1 MEVEVVFGEFSILK
15 DEAGKG
21 RDSLTK
27 ALAVNWFLLELFRRE
42 SFEAYVTIGTSQEHH
57 AQSVTIAMKVFQEF

>member
-1 MEVEVVFGEFSILK
+1 MEVEVVFGEFFILK

-27 ALAVNWFLLELFRRE
+27 ALAVNWFLLELSRRE

-57 AQSVTIAMKVFQEF
+57 AQSVTTAMKVFQEF

>member
-1 MEVEVVFGEFSILK
+1 MEVEVVFGEFFILK

-27 ALAVNWFLLELFRRE
+27 ALAVNWFLLELSRRE

-57 AQSVTIAMKVFQEF
+57 AQSVTIAMKVFQKF

>member
-1 MEVEVVFGEFSILK
+1 MEVEVVFGEFFILK

-27 ALAVNWFLLELFRRE
+27 ALAVNWFLLELSRRE

>member
-1 MEVEVVFGEFSILK
+1 MEVEVVFGEFFILK

-57 AQSVTIAMKVFQEF
+57 AQSVTIAMKVFQKF

>member
-1 MEVEVVFGEFSILK
+1 MEKPRMEVEVVFGEFSILK

-27 ALAVNWFLLELFRRE
+27 ALAVNWFLLELSRRE
-42 SFEAYVTIGTSQEHH
+42 TF
-57 AQSVTIAMKVFQEF
+57 

>member
-1 MEVEVVFGEFSILK
+1 MEVEVVFGEFFILK

-57 AQSVTIAMKVFQEF
+57 AQSVTIAMKVFQGF

>member
-1 MEVEVVFGEFSILK
+1 MEVEVVFGEFFILK

-21 RDSLTK
+21 RGSLTK

>member
-1 MEVEVVFGEFSILK
+1 MEVEVVFGEFFILK

-27 ALAVNWFLLELFRRE
+27 ALAVNWFLLELSRRE
-42 SFEAYVTIGTSQEHH
+42 SFEAYVTIGASQEHH